1 ILPLVCLFIHLSLVV
16 LLEAFLF
23 TFHLGYLL
31 RALYYS
37 FFSAKTKN
45 YQHVLALVFAVKE
58 INKNP
63 ILLPNISLGFHIYD
77 TFSARMAHHNTLKL
91 LSAQNRIVPNYICD
105 RQYNLYV
112 NHRIFHLTPVI
123 GVKEKLPSFYR
134 MVPGEKWQYMGIV
147 LLLLHFHWTWIG
159 IIASHDDKG
168 ENFVQTILPM
178 LFQHKICTSVIER
191 TQSIA
196 DILENSQ
203 VLHDIL
209 AIADSLTSST
219 VKVYIVNADF
229 ITVSCLEW
237 LIYLYETV
245 SGIIQLS
252 RGKMWLM
259 TAHWDFSSD
268 MFHRNFDIRV
278 FHGAL
283 SLASH
288 SNEVLGFAKFLKEL
302 HPNSPKG
309 DGFIKIIWEQA
320 FNCLFSDSEEAT
332 ENNICTGEEKLEML
346 PGTFFETSMTA
357 QSYSIYNA
365 IYAITHALD
374 KMLSSSTSKLKTTA
388 NRRRL
393 LIHSFLRNISFNNSA
408 GDPVSFDENGELAS
422 GFDIIN
428 WVIFPNKSFARVNVG
443 RMDPQAFL
451 GPKFTIDGEAV
462 VPISLCNHNCD
473 PGYRRQK
480 IEGKP
485 FCCYDCVPCPHGVI
499 SDQKDQ
505 DDCLPCPAD
514 KFPNRKQDGCLPK
527 TLHFISF
534 TEPLGMTSA
543 ILSLSFALIT
553 VFVLGIFI
561 KYKNT
566 PVVKANNRN
575 LTYCLLISLLLCF
588 LCALL
593 FIGKPLQINCYLRQ
607 PAFGVIFSVAV
618 SCMLAK
624 TITVVVAFM
633 ATKPGTKISKWV
645 GKGLAKCILLSCPLI
660 QVSICVVWLCTAPPF
675 PNFDMYSQAE
685 EIIVECNEGSV
696 TMFYCV
702 LGYMGLLAFITFTVA
717 FLARKLPDGFN
728 EAKFIT
734 FSMVM
739 FCSVWLSFILSY
751 LSTKGKYIIAVEI
764 FSILTSSFGLLS
776 CIFFP
781 KCYIIMLRP
790 ELNSKD
796 QLLRKK

>member
-1 ILPLVCLFIHLSLVV
+1 KIFKDICWELVV
-16 LLEAFLF
+16 FFVLNTMCVHHPSSHQKPNFISPLITLYPIPFFL
-23 TFHLGYLL
+23 Y
-31 RALYYS
+31 
-37 FFSAKTKN
+37 AKTKN

-105 RQYNLYV
+105 RQYNLVSVIGGQSSEISLHMATILDIYK
-112 NHRIFHLTPVI
+112 IPQIGYSILAPVI

-393 LIHSFLRNISFNNSA
+393 L
-408 GDPVSFDENGELAS
+408 
-422 GFDIIN
+422 
-428 WVIFPNKSFARVNVG
+428 
-443 RMDPQAFL
+443 
-451 GPKFTIDGEAV
+451 V

-485 FCCYDCVPCPHGVI
+485 FCCYDCVPCPHGVFFL
-499 SDQKDQ
+499 SDQ

-796 QLLRKK
+796 QNYHSHRKDTVHTFCAF

>member
-1 ILPLVCLFIHLSLVV
+1 RETTPHALHHNFGFCFELILWDNQYVFFLRDQWISLCLAPLVGLLIVCNIIYCLLYSLNNFKYMTLV
-16 LLEAFLF
+16 
-23 TFHLGYLL
+23 
-31 RALYYS
+31 
-37 FFSAKTKN
+37 N
-45 YQHVLALVFAVKE
+45 YNLVSVIGGQSSE
-58 INKNP
+58 
-63 ILLPNISLGFHIYD
+63 ISLHMIGYSIL
-77 TFSARMAHHNTLKL
+77 A
-91 LSAQNRIVPNYICD
+91 
-105 RQYNLYV
+105 
-112 NHRIFHLTPVI
+112 PVI

-393 LIHSFLRNISFNNSA
+393 LAQNLQSWMVMFLI
-408 GDPVSFDENGELAS
+408 NGELAS

-462 VPISLCNHNCD
+462 FFLS
-473 PGYRRQK
+473 
-480 IEGKP
+480 
-485 FCCYDCVPCPHGVI
+485 
-499 SDQKDQ
+499 DQ